1 LYIYK
6 EFTKEVTMEKDD
18 YDINFILLE
27 LITVESSTFYVI
39 IEIYLKRQLEDR
51 KST

>member
-1 LYIYK
+1 
-6 EFTKEVTMEKDD
+6 MEKDD

-27 LITVESSTFYVI
+27 LITVESSTFYYVI
-39 IEIYLKRQLEDR
+39 IEISLKRQLEDR